1 MSIELDDMQDVIDFN
16 NIKPLASAYGE
27 KNSKGYREIVLGA
40 PDQGEQDIFLK
51 LRDEKH
57 TWNNLYLGRS
67 RTFKKEKC
75 KDRWNVIVPIV
86 PRIYTTPDRDATHAD
101 VPRKGWIYIIRR
113 CETPEGKMVTEL
125 WRELKS
131 DGGGHF
137 TDVQLKYQRG
147 NDQRP
152 ATGQAGFRIIV
163 PYCINKQV
171 HELWIAFS
179 EVQWSWARIEQMKAK
194 DPTLRNQ
201 RMQKL
206 DVSGCLSNFED
217 YQPAPPEDNNREDD
231 EYNTLVNAAPQTA
244 LIHRLDLANDS
255 ESLTA
260 PEGFK
265 DPIPVIYLDDPI
277 GIARNL
283 AARHQLWWDQM
294 ATDLLTLKNQSSD
307 SVSSGSYQPGRWFE
321 AAALANRYF
330 YGDISQVL
338 PAGLTTDQ
346 EKANYQKQLAQ
357 TEEKFAEYRNRLD
370 KVAIDQALGRYQR
383 QQTRARIVAA
393 RKDLTTFLQHEL
405 FSETP
410 EDGAPAP
417 PDPALIQ
424 ALDDYFTRP
433 PLSPRH
439 TYEVVET
446 EGLDGKKQR
455 QKVWV
460 DNYYDGWKVVAYIL
474 TALGRHEY
482 RLDHD
487 LEARPADGWAWRKE
501 SESFKLLMRL
511 ADPAGGSSLH
521 SRLFPQQS
529 GASELDF
536 APTSYPTADPRFKT
550 DNFSRLPELLSKDDT
565 ILRGMELFAHQF
577 DEVMAMR
584 SSGDDIYNAQLVR
597 ARCAIL
603 RLISGALELEL
614 AWQDISIDEIIAANN
629 AKADSPSKAWS
640 LFKNAVSL
648 TSGTVAV
655 IKDDKDW
662 TGKIT
667 VKTAQGNPNRMQ
679 QLLSGIAESRRTEC
693 CLTGLA
699 GMIKTINFIAAIN
712 AFVANKNEDK
722 NWDKVVSMMSSFCNL
737 GEAVTAAA
745 AKALPKP
752 VQGTNTQFKKAV
764 MSKKIGIDESRLFQS
779 VNLVFSIVDMGTTA
793 ISLVENIREGDDA
806 AAADAMLLAG
816 ATLGVIGGVAE
827 LAGATS
833 VALWFGL
840 SVSLPVLGLAGI
852 AVSLAGFLAKAFIF
866 SEDNPIEI
874 WLANNP
880 YTLVQQQIEGMNFQQ
895 SSGPYQVQEN
905 GTTITKGCTIYSFNH
920 NKLYVDEDGILVGC
934 QSSYTNSAGNSLI
947 TQNAQQQVTIHAFM
961 SNGVIFKDLTM
972 GKIGQPFALP
982 PELASKITRT
992 NQIGQQQADTWA
1004 KETDVRNC
1012 HPGLPKKL
1020 SRIETWHEV
1029 PQECYLALV
1038 DALYRPRVK
1047 IATHAYNNAGHISC
1061 DINLPYFI
1069 PGKSKLIVQKTETTS
1084 TINYG
1089 QPGVSHHQPGEETI
1103 TQEELDRMAIGPCHY
1118 RIELAAPANS
1128 VSSLEVKVR
1137 FNVYGDDK
1145 VFLPYEEKFD
1155 GEKVQK
1161 SATDTSNTKQP
1172 EPQQETKPAEKWLVV
1187 SDHLSTIKRYR

>member
-16 NIKPLASAYGE
+16 NTLPLASNNGE
-27 KNSKGYREIVLGA
+27 KNSTGYRAIVMGA
-40 PDQGEQDIFLK
+40 PAKGEQDIYLK
-51 LRDEKH
+51 LRDEQH

-67 RTFKKEKC
+67 HTFKKEKC
-75 KDRWNVIVPIV
+75 EDQWNVIVPII
-86 PRIYTTPDRDATHAD
+86 PRIYTTPDRTATHAD

-131 DGGGHF
+131 DGDGHF

-206 DVSGCLSNFED
+206 DVSGSLSNFED
-217 YQPAPPEDNNREDD
+217 YQPAPPEGNNREDD
-231 EYNTLVNAAPQTA
+231 EYYTPVNAAPQTA

-255 ESLTA
+255 ASLTA

-265 DPIPVIYLDDPI
+265 DPIPVVYLDDPI

-294 ATDLLTLKNQSSD
+294 ATDLLTLKNQSAD

-393 RKDLTTFLQHEL
+393 RKDLTAFLQHEL
-405 FSETP
+405 FSATTENSTP
-410 EDGAPAP
+410 TP

-424 ALDDYFTRP
+424 ALDDYFTQP
-433 PLSPRH
+433 TLSRQD

-455 QKVWV
+455 RKIWAR
-460 DNYYDGWKVVAYIL
+460 NYYDGWKVVAYIL

-511 ADPAGGSSLH
+511 ADPGGGSSLH

-536 APTSYPTADPRFKT
+536 AQTSYPIADPRFKT

-584 SSGDDIYNAQLVR
+584 SSGDDNYNAQLVR

-629 AKADSPSKAWS
+629 AKTDSPSKAWS

-662 TGKIT
+662 TGNIS

-712 AFVANKNEDK
+712 AFVGNKNEDK

-737 GEAVTAAA
+737 GEAVTAAT

-752 VQGTNTQFKKAV
+752 PKNVNTKLKRSSFV
-764 MSKKIGIDESRLFQS
+764 TDESVGKVFGRI
-779 VNLVFSIVDMGTTA
+779 NLVFSIVDMGTTA

-947 TQNAQQQVTIHAFM
+947 TQNAQQQVTMHAFM
-961 SNGVIFKDLTM
+961 SNGVIFKDLAM

-992 NQIGQQQADTWA
+992 NQTGQQQADTWA

-1012 HPGLPKKL
+1012 HPGRPQKL

-1069 PGKSKLIVQKTETTS
+1069 PGKSKLMVQKTETTS

-1103 TQEELDRMAIGPCHY
+1103 TQEELDQMAIGPCHY
-1118 RIELAAPANS
+1118 RIELAVPANS

-1155 GEKVQK
+1155 EEKVQK
-1161 SATDTSNTKQP
+1161 EATATSNNKQE
-1172 EPQQETKPAEKWLVV
+1172 EPQQENKPAEKWLVV

>member
-1 MSIELDDMQDVIDFN
+1 MSIELDNMQDVIDFN
-16 NIKPLASAYGE
+16 NMKPIASPDNE
-27 KNSKGYREIVLGA
+27 KVTKGYREIVVGV
-40 PDQGEQDIFLK
+40 PDSEEQDLYLK

-67 RTFKKEKC
+67 STFKKGQIEEQ
-75 KDRWNVIVPIV
+75 WNMVVPII
-86 PRIYTTPDRDATHAD
+86 PRLYTTPDRNPTHAD
-101 VPRKGWIYIIRR
+101 KPRPGWIYIIRK
-113 CETPEGKMVTEL
+113 CQAPDGQTVVEL
-125 WRELKS
+125 WRELRS
-131 DGGGHF
+131 DGLGNF
-137 TDVQLKYQRG
+137 TDVHLKYQRG
-147 NDQRP
+147 NDHRP
-152 ATGQAGFRIIV
+152 ATGQPGFRIIV

-171 HELWIAFS
+171 YELWIAFS
-179 EVQWSWARIEQMKAK
+179 EVQWSRARVEQMKAM
-194 DPTLRNQ
+194 DSTLRDQ

-206 DVSGCLSNFED
+206 NVSGCLKNFAG
-217 YQPAPPEDNNREDD
+217 YQPAPSEDKNRSDD
-231 EYNTLVNAAPQTA
+231 EYNTQVNDAPETA
-244 LIHRLDLANDS
+244 LIHRLDLASDD
-255 ESLTA
+255 ESKNL
-260 PEGFK
+260 PETFK
-265 DPIPVIYLDDPI
+265 DPIPVVYLDDPI

-294 ATDLLTLKNQSSD
+294 ATDLLTLKNQPGD
-307 SVSSGSYQPGRWFE
+307 LVSKGSYEPGRWFE

-346 EKANYQKQLAQ
+346 EKAAYQKQLVQ
-357 TEEKFAEYRNRLD
+357 TEERFAEYRNKLD
-370 KVAIDQALGRYQR
+370 KVAIDQALGSYQR
-383 QQTRARIVAA
+383 QKTRARIVAA
-393 RKDLTTFLQHEL
+393 RNDLTAFLQHEL
-405 FSETP
+405 FSSTST
-410 EDGAPAP
+410 
-417 PDPALIQ
+417 DPALIQ

-433 PLSPRH
+433 VLGSQED
-439 TYEVVET
+439 YELVDK
-446 EGLDGKKQR
+446 EGVDGKKER
-455 QKVWV
+455 CKIWPR
-460 DNYYDGWKVVAYIL
+460 NYYDGWNVMAYIL

-487 LEARPADGWAWRKE
+487 LEARPPDGWTWRKE

-529 GASELDF
+529 GESELDYQH
-536 APTSYPTADPRFKT
+536 TSYPAGDPRFKT
-550 DNFSRLPELLSKDDT
+550 DNFARIQELFKKDDNM
-565 ILRGMELFAHQF
+565 LRGIELFAHQF

-584 SSGDDIYNAQLVR
+584 NSGDAAYNDQIVR
-597 ARCAIL
+597 ARCTIL
-603 RLISGALELEL
+603 RLISGTLGLEL
-614 AWQDISIDEIIAANN
+614 AWQDISIDQIIAANN
-629 AKADSPSKAWS
+629 AKADSSSKAWS

-712 AFVANKNEDK
+712 AFVGNKNEDK

-737 GEAVTAAA
+737 GEAVTTAA

-752 VQGTNTQFKKAV
+752 PNNVNTKLKRATVRSGEAFAGKAL
-764 MSKKIGIDESRLFQS
+764 KHA
-779 VNLVFSIVDMGTTA
+779 NLVFSIVDMGTTA

-880 YTLVQQQIEGMNFQQ
+880 FTLVQQQIEGMNFQQ

-920 NKLYVDEDGILVGC
+920 NKLYVDEDGTLIGC
-934 QSSYTNSAGNSLI
+934 QSSYPNSAGNALI
-947 TQNAQQQVTIHAFM
+947 TQNAQQQVTMHASM
-961 SNGVIFKDLTM
+961 SNGVIFKDLAM

-992 NQIGQQQADTWA
+992 NQTGQQQADTWA
-1004 KETDVRNC
+1004 KVTDVRNC
-1012 HPGLPKKL
+1012 HPGRPQKL

-1103 TQEELDRMAIGPCHY
+1103 TQEELERMAIGPCHY
-1118 RIELAAPANS
+1118 RIELAVPANS

-1155 GEKVQK
+1155 EEKVQK
-1161 SATDTSNTKQP
+1161 AATDTSNTKQA
-1172 EPQQETKPAEKWLVV
+1172 EPQQETKPAEKWLMV